1 MSQSLHGASSISGK
15 LSSFDFEEVMLNQY
29 LKIVK
34 IYIYIFSKAF
44 TFDFDFIFY
53 NIIRKWFRRLLAS
66 VLYLSRI
73 KSKMC

>member
-34 IYIYIFSKAF
+34 KYIYFQKLSLLIFILF
-44 TFDFDFIFY
+44 FIT
-53 NIIRKWFRRLLAS
+53 
-66 VLYLSRI
+66 
-73 KSKMC
+73 

>member
-34 IYIYIFSKAF
+34 KYIYFQKLSFLIFILFSI
-44 TFDFDFIFY
+44 T
-53 NIIRKWFRRLLAS
+53 LLDS
-66 VLYLSRI
+66 GLED
-73 KSKMC
+73 C